1 MNIINAQRKD
11 KTRIIEVLCQS
22 FQNDPQTNYILGSN
36 GNHNKKLKRL
46 MAYAFEFGLANGKV
60 EISEDKNAVAIWK
73 ASNSKKMTIN
83 LFYESILFFLT
94 FGWSGI
100 KRISAMEKR
109 IAAFYPDKTIFNYLW
124 ILATNPSEQG
134 KGYGTAILS
143 KAINKFKQDK
153 VPLYLETSTD
163 SNLKFYERKHFKLH
177 HSLILDSETQLK
189 IYLLKYVE
197 E

>member
-1 MNIINAQRKD
+1 MIK
-11 KTRIIEVLCQS
+11 V
-22 FQNDPQTNYILGSN
+22 F
-36 GNHNKKLKRL
+36 KKYQK
-46 MAYAFEFGLANGKV
+46 
-60 EISEDKNAVAIWK
+60 
-73 ASNSKKMTIN
+73 
-83 LFYESILFFLT
+83 LFFNMAISITICLLA
-94 FGWSGI
+94 I
-100 KRISAMEKR
+100 NISAPAQSYNRAPKIN
-109 IAAFYPDKTIFNYLW
+109 IAVLYHLW
-124 ILATNPSEQG
+124 ILGTNPSEQG